1 MTDPSSTLKTE
12 TTFDPGHVI
21 PHLIAT
27 FEASLRYVDEAL
39 TNYIEESPAVADA
52 GEILL
57 KLNKIKRDLST
68 VYDSYSKKISDL
80 MGNASI
86 IDLPSGGSLEK
97 KGATERKKWQNPELA
112 SRVAERLSEMSVDMD
127 TGEIIMDAKGMVVKL
142 LDYAAVSYWR
152 VGKLGEIGINPDA
165 YCEQGDYKTN
175 LIVRGKSNE

>member
-57 KLNKIKRDLST
+57 KLNKIKR
-68 VYDSYSKKISDL
+68 I
-80 MGNASI
+80 
-86 IDLPSGGSLEK
+86 PF
-97 KGATERKKWQNPELA
+97 
-112 SRVAERLSEMSVDMD
+112 
-127 TGEIIMDAKGMVVKL
+127 
-142 LDYAAVSYWR
+142 
-152 VGKLGEIGINPDA
+152 
-165 YCEQGDYKTN
+165 
-175 LIVRGKSNE
+175 SNIFSFSFCVCS